1 MDIKCINDYEN
12 SMKILLKEFKNKKIE
27 IDNEIEFHKN
37 IINMLKKIMIIL
49 TTIFSLTTII
59 IPSPSFILL
68 ILNIVALSVT
78 TFTVIR
84 GNKTLNKLEKIK
96 ILSKNEINDEC
107 KIIDNV
113 IDSCE
118 LLKSYLRGKNLTSD
132 ELTKII
138 TFLYLEFGFDLK
150 DVLSDIAFKNN
161 SSVEQ
166 IDKDNIKF
174 TEITNNLESENIS
187 PKNDEMR
194 RILKR

>member
-138 TFLYLEFGFDLK
+138 TFLYLEFGFELK